1 MLLTLSAGEEAALSA
16 AVAGAAAAV
25 ACTLSAQGNEAP
37 LAFGIIAACLWMK
50 N

>member
-1 MLLTLSAGEEAALSA
+1 MLTLWAGEEAALSA

-25 ACTLSAQGNEAP
+25 ACIPFAQGNEAP
-37 LAFGIIAACLWMK
+37 LAFGMFAACLSTK